1 MGVVKTAFW
10 WVALSVFVAKTALGQ
25 PLLLHTNIAALAPS
39 HNRISELRVKRA
51 TGAQGESEARMSVRY
66 SYNGLAGPAARI
78 TASIGRLGDRATA
91 NLFECDEATIAR
103 GSGRVTLSVRY
114 NPGTGE
120 AADRSLETDR
130 IHILL
135 IDSTGRVLARSPF
148 IKRLKWRAPEPNPAI
163 EPTTPSAVSA
173 RDAHST
179 SPGAL
184 DPEMEQ
190 AGSAAGL
197 RLDSPNQAP
206 VPTTDSSFSDPPS
219 DRRMVRDRVTGNGSD
234 SATSG
239 AQIESHRPD
248 PPEETAEISDPG
260 SLSPSPRPAAIEP
273 ASDGGLDSET
283 ASPVVLNDETPFLA
297 MHGESASARTAA
309 ETIVQSEHKVI
320 EVAAAIPGDRATGST
335 DVSDRDPIPIQF
347 AGSATN
353 TEAEANPEFPG
364 QSSRA
369 GGSPDREAVSPP
381 KPKSNPPPPP
391 RQRSQSQS
399 LSQSRSQSQPN
410 PDRRALADE
419 TGTNSE
425 SKQDTKPSDDRAG
438 TTIRSTIME
447 NINSLIN
454 RIQNA
459 GWETYAIAGIL
470 FAVYFLLVL
479 VATWLRDRSLWKSL
493 IFAVI
498 APVIGPILYI
508 AWPGKSRRSRS
519 RSYVPPPDVDASDPI
534 YGSGIPEPKANE
546 FPYTRIDVK
555 ETAIDRKVIE
565 NHFALFFRVRR
576 SPSDENKRLAIT
588 VGNKEFVGK
597 RITRISGEDIHLR
610 LDNGHD
616 RKIAYDEM
624 RLIEIREAPGL
635 TV

>member
-10 WVALSVFVAKTALGQ
+10 WVTLSVFVTKTALGQ
-25 PLLLHTNIAALAPS
+25 PLLLHTNFAALAPS
-39 HNRISELRVKRA
+39 NNRISELRVKRA

-66 SYNGLAGPAARI
+66 SYDGLAGPAARI

-114 NPGTGE
+114 IPGTGD

-163 EPTTPSAVSA
+163 EPTTPSALSA
-173 RDAHST
+173 RDTHST
-179 SPGAL
+179 PARAL
-184 DPEMEQ
+184 NPEMEQ
-190 AGSAAGL
+190 AGLPAGL
-197 RLDSPNQAP
+197 RLDSPDQAT
-206 VPTTDSSFSDPPS
+206 VPTADSSFSDPPS

-248 PPEETAEISDPG
+248 PPEETADI
-260 SLSPSPRPAAIEP
+260 
-273 ASDGGLDSET
+273 
-283 ASPVVLNDETPFLA
+283 
-297 MHGESASARTAA
+297 
-309 ETIVQSEHKVI
+309 
-320 EVAAAIPGDRATGST
+320 
-335 DVSDRDPIPIQF
+335 SDRDPIPIQF

-353 TEAEANPEFPG
+353 TDAEANPEFPG

-381 KPKSNPPPPP
+381 TPKSNPPPPP
-391 RQRSQSQS
+391 RQRSQS
-399 LSQSRSQSQPN
+399 LSQSRSQSQSQPN
-410 PDRRALADE
+410 PDRRASADE

-479 VATWLRDRSLWKSL
+479 VATWLRDRSLWKAL
-493 IFAVI
+493 LFAVI